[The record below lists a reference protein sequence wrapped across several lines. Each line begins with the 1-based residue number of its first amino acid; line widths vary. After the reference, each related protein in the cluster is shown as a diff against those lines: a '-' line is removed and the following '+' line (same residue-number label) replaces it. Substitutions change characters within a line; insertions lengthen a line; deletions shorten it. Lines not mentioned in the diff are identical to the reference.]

1 MHPSLLAAS
10 VLVFVASGSPAR
22 QGSPTVYCT
31 AKVNSL
37 GCTPSIGFSGAPSAS
52 ATSGFVVRV
61 SQVRNRR
68 RGFLFYGIAGRA
80 ALPFLGGTLC
90 VAPGN
95 IRRTPQMNTGGTPTV
110 PDCSGTLALDMNAFA
125 AGLAGGHP
133 LPELKQAGTQVNCQ
147 YWHRDKASTSSSSL
161 SDALEYTIE
170 P

>member
-125 AGLAGGHP
+125 AGTLGGHP
-133 LPELKQAGTQVNCQ
+133 LPSLLVPGTRIHAQF
-147 YWHRDKASTSSSSL
+147 WARDTLAHGSLL
-161 SDALEYTIE
+161 SDGLTWAVC